1 MIIIFL
7 LLFYTFH
14 KGRLIE
20 GAQND
25 RRSRSRRRSRGW
37 GRPRSRK
44 KAKSSSLKRK
54 EWANRLAKNPVNW
67 TNNVIRIS
75 RQFRKAVGKR
85 NRKHRS
91 ALAGKLKALC
101 VAGQQQQP
109 KLDWPNTEDAVVV
122 ASRLRLERYGCKAAD
137 RAACDSIAAGPV
149 DASGNAAAGCPTG
162 QKLIA
167 GADATLCAG
176 AACSSYDVDTC
187 CETSP
192 EAKAAA
198 KEKRRK
204 EEERLAMQQR
214 IDTMHNKLIAA
225 KVNTIVEEKLDPV
238 LTAWC
243 PRWCEKRR
251 T

>member
-1 MIIIFL
+1 MFDNDCLIMIIIFL

-20 GAQND
+20 GAQNN
-25 RRSRSRRRSRGW
+25 SRKRRR
-37 GRPRSRK
+37 
-44 KAKSSSLKRK
+44 
-54 EWANRLAKNPVNW
+54 WANRLAKNPVNW

-75 RQFRKAVGKR
+75 GQFRKAVGRR
-85 NRKHRS
+85 NRKRRS

-122 ASRLRLERYGCKAAD
+122 ASRLRLERYGC
-137 RAACDSIAAGPV
+137 
-149 DASGNAAAGCPTG
+149 N
-162 QKLIA
+162 
-167 GADATLCAG
+167 ADAPSEA
-176 AACSSYDVDTC
+176 
-187 CETSP
+187 SP
-192 EAKAAA
+192 EAKAKQEAEREAALLAAREKA
-198 KEKRRK
+198 KEKRRQEDAK
-204 EEERLAMQQR
+204 AAERLATQQR